1 MNISCPGSW
10 DLPKHMNSITEV
22 IYFLRGSC
30 LKKIKVLKWKKKYS
44 RLICKSV
51 QCSLFI
57 GGFILYIFENYN
69 LWGKMSGT

>member
-30 LKKIKVLKWKKKYS
+30 LKKLNVLKWKKNI
-44 RLICKSV
+44 LD
-51 QCSLFI
+51 LFVRVFNVHCLS
-57 GGFILYIFENYN
+57 GGLYCIF
-69 LWGKMSGT
+69 LRIITCGGK